1 MIQPPRVGPTV
12 GPTTTPRP
20 KRPLAMPSS
29 SGGKVSTR
37 IDCEV
42 ESMAPPPAP
51 WMKRKITSSQS
62 PVAWPQKNDAMVN
75 RISEPVK

>member
-1 MIQPPRVGPTV
+1 MIQPPSVGPTV

-20 KRPLAMPSS
+20 NRPLARPSS

-37 IDCEV
+37 IACEV

-51 WMKRKITSSQS
+51 WMKRKITSSQRL
-62 PVAWPQKNDAMVN
+62 VAWPQKNEAMVN
-75 RISEPVK
+75 RMIEPTK